1 MIEQNDPVE
10 SAAEFGKNPK
20 GMADYLRAEIA
31 AANKE
36 TEDWRKRAARVIK
49 RYRDERDED
58 VGAGAFRKKYNVLWS
73 NIQTILPAVFGRA
86 PEPVVE
92 RRYLDPDNIARIS
105 SMILERC
112 LTFQINTQ
120 RNFVDG
126 IRNALQDRLLPGM
139 GTVWVRYQVAQDSPT
154 GTVQNDFYA
163 KAMGES
169 AVVDYVY
176 WEDFG
181 YVPARTWE
189 EVPMVWRWVYMNREA
204 LVKRFGEKIGND
216 VKLDFVPAT
225 RPKEGGVGG
234 ETTDE
239 PKTKVIKQ
247 ARIAEVWDKRR
258 NLVTWLSL
266 EREEPLDAKQDPMG
280 FPGFFPCPKPLFA
293 TNTTGNTLPVPD
305 FCMYQD
311 QANELDEITQR
322 LYWLTKALKVVGV
335 YDSSQAAIQRMLTE
349 GVENQLI
356 GVDTWAAFAEK
367 GGIKGTV
374 DFMPI
379 EIVMGVVDKL
389 YEIRGKVIEDI
400 YQITG
405 ISDII
410 RGAGNPSETATAQ
423 RIKSQYASIR
433 LEDMKSQM
441 ANFVTEVLRLM
452 AHVMT
457 KFFQTETLIA
467 QSSIE
472 QTYDGKLAIK
482 EAKDAQMARMQAMQP
497 PPMPPQAQ
505 MPPPGPGGGGAP
517 PMVPNGM
524 PPGGAPPPPS
534 MPPPPP
540 PQPDVMQQAIEL
552 LRNGRL
558 LDFRIDVAAES
569 LVEPDRVEERQARSA
584 FLTSITQFMQVGVP
598 AASQTPELAPI
609 IGALLTWGVRGFRVG
624 RDVEG
629 IIDTSIQ
636 QLVAKAK
643 QPKPPPPPD
652 PRIESAKIKAQADQA
667 GQQADQQQAMA
678 EMQLKMKEAAD
689 ESNRKMQEMQ
699 AQMQAD
705 REKVAAEI
713 QALREKNAAE
723 IEAILI
729 KANIQAQAAQQKAV
743 TDAIAQSNSQQQSL
757 AFNEAEHAQAMQRD
771 AEKPPE
777 EKK

>member
-1 MIEQNDPVE
+1 
-10 SAAEFGKNPK
+10 
-20 GMADYLRAEIA
+20 
-31 AANKE
+31 
-36 TEDWRKRAARVIK
+36 
-49 RYRDERDED
+49 
-58 VGAGAFRKKYNVLWS
+58 
-73 NIQTILPAVFGRA
+73 
-86 PEPVVE
+86 
-92 RRYLDPDNIARIS
+92 
-105 SMILERC
+105 
-112 LTFQINTQ
+112 
-120 RNFVDG
+120 
-126 IRNALQDRLLPGM
+126 
-139 GTVWVRYQVAQDSPT
+139 
-154 GTVQNDFYA
+154 
-163 KAMGES
+163 
-169 AVVDYVY
+169 
-176 WEDFG
+176 
-181 YVPARTWE
+181 
-189 EVPMVWRWVYMNREA
+189 
-204 LVKRFGEKIGND
+204 
-216 VKLDFVPAT
+216 
-225 RPKEGGVGG
+225 
-234 ETTDE
+234 
-239 PKTKVIKQ
+239 
-247 ARIAEVWDKRR
+247 
-258 NLVTWLSL
+258 
-266 EREEPLDAKQDPMG
+266 
-280 FPGFFPCPKPLFA
+280 
-293 TNTTGNTLPVPD
+293 
-305 FCMYQD
+305 
-311 QANELDEITQR
+311 
-322 LYWLTKALKVVGV
+322 
-335 YDSSQAAIQRMLTE
+335 
-349 GVENQLI
+349 
-356 GVDTWAAFAEK
+356 
-367 GGIKGTV
+367 
-374 DFMPI
+374 
-379 EIVMGVVDKL
+379 
-389 YEIRGKVIEDI
+389 
-400 YQITG
+400 
-405 ISDII
+405 
-410 RGAGNPSETATAQ
+410 
-423 RIKSQYASIR
+423 
-433 LEDMKSQM
+433 
-441 ANFVTEVLRLM
+441 
-452 AHVMT
+452 
-457 KFFQTETLIA
+457 
-467 QSSIE
+467 
-472 QTYDGKLAIK
+472 
-482 EAKDAQMARMQAMQP
+482 
-497 PPMPPQAQ
+497 
-505 MPPPGPGGGGAP
+505 
-517 PMVPNGM
+517 MVPNGM